1 MRNAQKLTITV
12 NVYAGCAIIKQKTK
26 NTSLSKI
33 PKFNRTI
40 VKRDQINV
48 ANTPIHG
55 STISLRCEVWA
66 HQTSLTP
73 SLFIEV
79 PVTS

>member
-1 MRNAQKLTITV
+1 
-12 NVYAGCAIIKQKTK
+12 VYVECAIIKQKTK

-40 VKRDQINV
+40 VERDKINV
-48 ANTPIHG
+48 PNTPIHG
-55 STISLRCEVWA
+55 SIISLRYEVWA

-73 SLFIEV
+73 SLLIEV
-79 PVTS
+79 PVTSQQSE